1 MEVQHEMHADAQ
13 WIKTF
18 KCFIQ
23 PDWDAVVAGEWATK
37 VASGAWSV
45 SAMRGAFLQLYPF
58 IHSFPKFLAEALIK
72 VEDEYSRSF
81 LIDNIRVEK
90 AHAEHWIWMGEGF
103 GIPRGEMI
111 ALAEG
116 DRPLLRDVQSLTD
129 WIWCINA
136 KGSLA
141 EAVAAT
147 SFAIEGATG
156 DLARGLLKGFEAY
169 GSREGVTMNPRTTKW
184 FRNHAKYDDHHPRI
198 ALEIVARYA
207 QSERA
212 RMKVMTAARRSL
224 QLLNLA
230 LLTSSH
236 AYSASTAYSAGAAH
250 SADAASATSIIRER
264 RSNDRRQAQTN
275 IAFPDRRIVDR
286 RGTAFCVAPRHE
298 SRTPA
303 PEPLRAVQNQARAH
317 RANDGHARI

>member
-1 MEVQHEMHADAQ
+1 MEVQHQRHADTT
-13 WIKTF
+13 WIETF
-18 KCFIQ
+18 KRFIQ
-23 PDWDAVVAGEWATK
+23 PDWHDLVAGEWATK
-37 VASGAWSV
+37 VATGAWSTN
-45 SAMRGAFLQLYPF
+45 AMRGWFLQLYPF

-72 VEDEYSRSF
+72 AEDEYSRSF

-103 GIPRGEMI
+103 GVPRGEMI

-129 WIWCINA
+129 WMWYINA

-147 SFAIEGATG
+147 SFAVEGATG
-156 DLARGLLKGFEAY
+156 DLTRTLLKGFEAY

-184 FRNHAKYDDHHPRI
+184 LRNHAKYDDDHPRI
-198 ALEIVARYA
+198 ALEVVARYA
-207 QSERA
+207 RTERTQ
-212 RMKVMTAARRSL
+212 MKVMTAARRSL

-230 LLTSSH
+230 LLTSSR
-236 AYSASTAYSAGAAH
+236 AYSGNAAC
-250 SADAASATSIIRER
+250 AASFIRER
-264 RSNDRRQAQTN
+264 RSEDRRQTQTN

-286 RGTAFCVAPRHE
+286 RSGTAVSTMSPHE
-298 SRTPA
+298 IRTP
-303 PEPLRAVQNQARAH
+303 EPDAFHVVQNQVRAH
-317 RANDGHARI
+317 RSNNGHARI

>member
-1 MEVQHEMHADAQ
+1 MEEVQHEPRAEAK
-13 WIKTF
+13 WIETF

-23 PDWDAVVAGEWATK
+23 PDWHDVVAGEWATK
-37 VASGAWSV
+37 VDTGAWSTN
-45 SAMRGAFLQLYPF
+45 AMRGAFLQLYPF
-58 IHSFPKFLAEALIK
+58 IHAFPKFLAEALIK

-90 AHAEHWIWMGEGF
+90 AHAEHWMWMGEGF
-103 GIPRGEMI
+103 GIPRHEMI

-129 WIWCINA
+129 WIWYINA

-156 DLARGLLKGFEAY
+156 DLARALLKGFEAY
-169 GSREGVTMNPRTTKW
+169 GSREGVNMNPRTTKW
-184 FRNHAKYDDHHPRI
+184 FRNHAKYDDEHPRI
-198 ALEIVARYA
+198 ALEIVARNA
-207 QSERA
+207 NTERA

-230 LLTSSH
+230 LLTSSR
-236 AYSASTAYSAGAAH
+236 AYSADTASTVSF
-250 SADAASATSIIRER
+250 IRER
-264 RSNDRRQAQTN
+264 RSEDRRQAQAN
-275 IAFPDRRIVDR
+275 IEFPDRRIVDR
-286 RGTAFCVAPRHE
+286 RGTPVSMKSRHE
-298 SRTPA
+298 IRMADPDTMQRSA
-303 PEPLRAVQNQARAH
+303 
-317 RANDGHARI
+317 

>member
-1 MEVQHEMHADAQ
+1 MEVQHQPHADAK
-13 WIKTF
+13 WIETF
-18 KCFIQ
+18 KSFIQ
-23 PDWDAVVAGEWATK
+23 PDWHDVVAGEWATK
-37 VASGAWSV
+37 VATGAWSTN
-45 SAMRGAFLQLYPF
+45 AMRGAFLQLYPF
-58 IHSFPKFLAEALIK
+58 IHAFPKFLAEALIK

-90 AHAEHWIWMGEGF
+90 AHAEHWLWMGEGF

-129 WIWCINA
+129 WIWYINA

-156 DLARGLLKGFEAY
+156 DLARGLLEGFEAY

-184 FRNHAKYDDHHPRI
+184 FRNHAKYDDEHPRI

-207 QSERA
+207 RTERA
-212 RMKVMTAARRSL
+212 QMKVMTATRRSL

-230 LLTSSH
+230 LLTSSR
-236 AYSASTAYSAGAAH
+236 AYSG
-250 SADAASATSIIRER
+250 DAASVASIAHER
-264 RSNDRRQAQTN
+264 RSADRRLARAN

-286 RGTAFCVAPRHE
+286 RSGTAVSIMSRHE
-298 SRTPA
+298 LPTSA
-303 PEPLRAVQNQARAH
+303 PDAFRVVQNQGRAH
-317 RANDGHARI
+317 RSNGGHALS

>member
-1 MEVQHEMHADAQ
+1 MEVQHQPHADAK
-13 WIKTF
+13 WIETF
-18 KCFIQ
+18 KSFIQ
-23 PDWDAVVAGEWATK
+23 PDWHDLVAGEWATR
-37 VASGAWSV
+37 VATGAWSTN
-45 SAMRGAFLQLYPF
+45 AMRGWFLQLYPF
-58 IHSFPKFLAEALIK
+58 IHAFPKFLAEALIK

-103 GIPRGEMI
+103 GIPRQDMI

-129 WIWCINA
+129 WIWYINV

-156 DLARGLLKGFEAY
+156 DLTRTLLKGFEAY
-169 GSREGVTMNPRTTKW
+169 GSREGVNMNPRTTKW
-184 FRNHAKYDDHHPRI
+184 FRNHSKYDDDHPRI
-198 ALEIVARYA
+198 ALEIVERYA
-207 QSERA
+207 QTERA

-230 LLTSSH
+230 LLTSSR
-236 AYSASTAYSAGAAH
+236 AYSADTVSP
-250 SADAASATSIIRER
+250 ASFIRER
-264 RSNDRRQAQTN
+264 RSEDRRQTQAN

-286 RGTAFCVAPRHE
+286 RGVAVSMKARHE
-298 SRTPA
+298 IRMA
-303 PEPLRAVQNQARAH
+303 EPDTMRLSA
-317 RANDGHARI
+317 